1 MGVRLVRRASQV
13 LLDSSLPDEE
23 MAAIELALEGFSDEG
38 VSFHALRARRAG
50 SKRHVD
56 LHMVVPP
63 ETTVR
68 SGHAMSGRVKGA
80 VRDAVPNAE
89 VLIHLEDH

>member
-1 MGVRLVRRASQV
+1 MDVIEGV
-13 LLDSSLPDEE
+13 LD
-23 MAAIELALEGFSDEG
+23 GFTAEG
-38 VSFHALRARRAG
+38 VSFHACAPAGAG

-80 VRDAVPNAE
+80 VREALPDAE